1 MRSIFY
7 SSLALVGMSKL
18 DFSSIS
24 DSWIRF
30 ERYAEKFNKT
40 YSSDSESKHR
50 FMAFLENE
58 EEIAELNALE
68 GNAVFGW
75 TKFTDLTKDE
85 FSERLNFVPYGRDRR
100 TQLFGE
106 VPVQK
111 PEKKLTAT
119 SLDWR
124 TMNAVTAVKDQG
136 DCGSCWAFSAVQS
149 IESAYL
155 LRHNETDAG
164 SFLLSEQEVVS
175 CDSSDGG
182 CYGGDLPSAFDYIQ
196 SAGGLATESDYPYTS
211 GDDGENGRCK
221 SFTPMSGTTPK
232 SYRYATPGCDDS
244 CKNQDEDTLA
254 SNMQVVGPVGI
265 CVNAEQWQNYYK
277 GVMSRQQCGR
287 RRYRDLDHCVQ
298 LVGFSTIDAN
308 GYWIVKNS
316 WAADWGENGYIYLEY
331 GENTCGVADEALF
344 VTL

>member
-40 YSSDSESKHR
+40 YKHDAEKKHR

-58 EEIAELNALE
+58 EEIAALNALE
-68 GNAVFGW
+68 GKAIFGW
-75 TKFTDLTKDE
+75 TKFSDLTKDE
-85 FSERLNFVPYGRDRR
+85 FSERLNFVPYDRERRDK
-100 TQLFGE
+100 LFGE

-111 PEKKLTAT
+111 PEKLLTVT

-136 DCGSCWAFSAVQS
+136 VCGSCWAFSAVQS
-149 IESAYL
+149 VESAYL
-155 LRHNETDAG
+155 LRHNGTDAG
-164 SFLLSEQEVVS
+164 SFLLSDQQVVS
-175 CDSSDGG
+175 CDNGDGG
-182 CYGGDLPSAFDYIQ
+182 CDGGDLVSAFDYIE

-211 GDDGENGRCK
+211 GDDGDTGSCK
-221 SFTPMSGTTPK
+221 PFSPLAETSVK
-232 SYRYATPGCDDS
+232 NYKYATPACYGAC
-244 CKNQDEDTLA
+244 NHQDEGTLA
-254 SNMQVVGPVGI
+254 ANMQVVGPIGV
-265 CVNAEQWQNYYK
+265 CVNADPWQNYVS
-277 GVMSRQQCGR
+277 GVMSRKQCR
-287 RRYRDLDHCVQ
+287 KRRYSNLDHCVQ
-298 LVGFSTIDAN
+298 AVGFDSIDAA

-316 WAADWGENGYIYLEY
+316 WASDWGESGYIYLAY
-331 GENTCGVADEALF
+331 GSNTCGIADEALF
-344 VTL
+344 VTV